1 MMPRVCVVSA
11 LYHPDLGG
19 LGRQAQLLSER
30 LRKEG
35 VELFV
40 IARKMDVEGRAR
52 FSPDVEVIRVP
63 SLFPK
68 HHILE
73 EISLKNIL
81 ISVVFSLGCLGVLIR
96 RRRSYDL

>member
-1 MMPRVCVVSA
+1 MIPRVCVVSA

-35 VELFV
+35 VDLFV
-40 IARKMDVEGRAR
+40 IARKMEVNGGAA
-52 FSPDVEVIRVP
+52 FSPSVEVVRVP

-68 HHILE
+68 HHIL
-73 EISLKNIL
+73 
-81 ISVVFSLGCLGVLIR
+81 
-96 RRRSYDL
+96 